1 MSPSRAVVVG
11 GSAAGLAAADGLR
24 DGGWTGP
31 VTVLNAELHVPY
43 DRPTLSKRL
52 LSSHETVEP
61 LALRSSEHFVSKQI
75 DLHLGEWAVGL
86 DIDRRLVATNN
97 GDAVPYDAL
106 IIATG
111 CKARRMVSA
120 SGESLPVLRNLDD
133 LLQIRRLT
141 ATGTSVTLIGAGFIG
156 LEVAAALRA
165 RDIPVCVLESESIPL
180 SACVGDSVGRWL
192 ADTHR
197 AHGVDLRTGVKVV
210 GVNGTHGDYDI
221 TLDDGTHRQAET
233 VLVGIGV
240 QPADGWLRGSGV
252 AHGPGVLCDAAGR
265 TSVQDVWAAGDV
277 ATFEDVRS
285 GQRRRFEHWTNAV
298 QQGRQVGLNVARSA
312 DYASPQICSLWTEQ
326 YGRTLR
332 IYGARERGDIDMVIE
347 GSLDSLDS
355 ARFLIAHVDGTDVHA
370 ITSCGL
376 DRHVRGYRR
385 LLERGA
391 PLGDFQSLAVGQ
403 REHL

>member
-24 DGGWTGP
+24 DGGWTGH
-31 VTVLNAELHVPY
+31 VTVLNAELHAPY
-43 DRPTLSKRL
+43 DRPMLSKRL

-61 LALRSSEHFVSKQI
+61 LALRSSEHFVSNEI

-111 CKARRMVSA
+111 SQPRRMVSA

-133 LLQIRRLT
+133 LLQIRRLA
-141 ATGTSVTLIGAGFIG
+141 ATGAPVTLIGAGFIG

-192 ADTHR
+192 VDTHR

-221 TLDDGTHRQAET
+221 TLDDDTHRRAET
-233 VLVGIGV
+233 ILVGIGV

-252 AHGPGVLCDAAGR
+252 ALGPGVLCDAAGR
-265 TSVQDVWAAGDV
+265 TSIQDVWAAGDV
-277 ATFEDVRS
+277 ATFEDARS
-285 GQRRRFEHWTNAV
+285 GQRHRFEHWTNAV
-298 QQGRQVGLNVARSA
+298 EQGRQVGLNVARAA
-312 DYASPQICSLWTEQ
+312 DDAAPQVCSLWTEQ
-326 YGRTLR
+326 YGQTLR
-332 IYGARERGDIDMVIE
+332 IFGTREPRDIDVVIE
-347 GSLDSLDS
+347 GSLDS
-355 ARFLIAHVDGTDVHA
+355 ARFLIAHIDGTDVHA

-376 DRHVRGYRR
+376 DRYLRGYRK
-385 LLERGA
+385 LLEYGA
-391 PLGDFQSLAVGQ
+391 PLGDFQSLAMGQ
-403 REHL
+403 RECL